1 MFMKSVG
8 RETLRLRVWF
18 LLPLASVLVLAT
30 LILVTLIHLKAITDI
45 DRFTLETVAR
55 AEHVYQD
62 QVELEAEML
71 GAAMLVLANDRSLRQ
86 ALARHDREQ
95 LLRGSATLFAEL
107 KKKHGITHLYF
118 SDPNRVNILRVHEPE
133 RFGDTLNRSTTVQ
146 AQQKSQ
152 TVHGVELGPLGTFTL
167 RLVTPWFDSD
177 GKLLGLVELGTE
189 IDHVLQA
196 VQQQAGVK
204 AFILIDKKFID
215 RQTWESGMRMLGR
228 EPDWNRFADVVLN
241 LQANEHLPPDLVRGL
256 QAGPA
261 GEPQVVIPP
270 AATCQRAGCH
280 SSPAGGKK
288 MVAMPVV
295 DGSSAYRAVVHPL
308 KDAAGR
314 SVGNKVLLVDVSP
327 EVETLQAKTLA
338 VLIRESAWVGGISC
352 VILLVF
358 FYWLVGRVG
367 QRLDED
373 QQRLRELAD
382 HDGLTGLFNHRM
394 HYLRLKEEFSRGA
407 RTGKP
412 ISLLLLDLDH
422 FKQVNDRYGHLGGDQ
437 VLKTISALVTSTCRQ
452 MDLACRYGGEEIT
465 VILPETAA
473 DAAMLA
479 AERLRKIIETQV
491 FAFEDQPDIHITV
504 SIGVATSS
512 EHCASATELT
522 AGADRAMY
530 RAKEK
535 GRNRVE
541 RAPQQADQGAGG

>member
-1 MFMKSVG
+1 MFMNSVG
-8 RETLRLRVWF
+8 RETVRLRLWF

-30 LILVTLIHLKAITDI
+30 LILVTLIHLKAIVDI
-45 DRFTLETVAR
+45 DRFTVENVSR
-55 AEHVYQD
+55 AERVYHD
-62 QVELEAEML
+62 QIELSAHML
-71 GAAMLVLANDRSLRQ
+71 GAAMEVLANDRSLRL
-86 ALARHDREQ
+86 ALAQSDRKQ
-95 LLRGSATLFAEL
+95 LLQGSAALFAEL
-107 KKKHGITHLYF
+107 KKKYGITHLYF
-118 SDPNRVNILRVHEPE
+118 SDPNRVSILRVHQPE
-133 RFGDTLNRSTTVQ
+133 RFGDTLNRSTTEQ
-146 AQQKSQ
+146 AQQRGQ
-152 TVHGVELGPLGTFTL
+152 TVYGVELGPLGTFTL
-167 RLVTPWFDSD
+167 RLVTPWFGND
-177 GKLLGLVELGTE
+177 GKLLGLVELGME
-189 IDHVLQA
+189 IDQVLKA

-204 AFILIDKKFID
+204 AFILIDKQFLD
-215 RQTWESGMRMLGR
+215 RQAWESGMRMLGR
-228 EPDWNRFADVVLN
+228 EPDWNQFTDVVLN
-241 LQANEHLPPDLVRGL
+241 LQASEHLPPDLVRGL
-256 QAGPA
+256 QPGFE
-261 GEPQVVIPP
+261 GEQQVVIPP

-288 MVAMPVV
+288 IVAIPVMA
-295 DGSSAYRAVVHPL
+295 GSSAYRAVVHPL
-308 KDAAGR
+308 RDAAGR

-338 VLIRESAWVGGISC
+338 ILIRESAWVGGISC

-358 FYWLVGRVG
+358 FYWLVGKVG
-367 QRLDED
+367 QQLDED

-394 HYLRLKEEFSRGA
+394 HYLRLKEEFARSA

-437 VLKTISALVTSTCRQ
+437 VLKTVSALVASTCRQ

-465 VILPETAA
+465 VLLPETAA

-491 FAFEDQPDIHITV
+491 FAFEDQPNIHITI

-512 EHCASATELT
+512 EHCASAAELT
-522 AGADRAMY
+522 ASADRAMY

-541 RAPQQADQGAGG
+541 RAPHQADQGAGG

>member
-30 LILVTLIHLKAITDI
+30 LILVTLIHLKAVGDI
-45 DRFTLETVAR
+45 DRFTVETVAR

-62 QVELEAEML
+62 QIELGAHML
-71 GAAMLVLANDRSLRQ
+71 GAAMVVLANDRSLRR
-86 ALARHDREQ
+86 ALAQHDREQ
-95 LLRGSATLFAEL
+95 LLQDSAALFAEL
-107 KKKHGITHLYF
+107 KKKYTISHLYF
-118 SDPNRVNILRVHEPE
+118 SDPNRVNILRVHQPE
-133 RFGDTLNRSTTVQ
+133 RFGDTLNRSTTLQ
-146 AQQKSQ
+146 AQQRSE
-152 TVHGVELGPLGTFTL
+152 TVYGVELGVMGTFTL
-167 RLVTPWFDSD
+167 RLVMPWFGSD
-177 GKLLGLVELGTE
+177 GKLLGFVELGME

-204 AFILIDKKFID
+204 AFILIDKQFLD
-215 RQTWESGMRMLGR
+215 RQAWESGMRMLGR
-228 EPDWNRFADVVLN
+228 EPDWNQFADVVLN
-241 LQANEHLPPDLVRGL
+241 LQASEHLPPDLVRGL
-256 QAGPA
+256 RPGPA
-261 GEPQVVIPP
+261 GEQQMVIPP
-270 AATCQRAGCH
+270 TATCQRAGCH

-288 MVAMPVV
+288 MMAMPVAS
-295 DGSSAYRAVVHPL
+295 GSSAYRAVVHPL

-314 SVGNKVLLVDVSP
+314 SVGSKVLLVDVSP

-338 VLIRESAWVGGISC
+338 VLIRESAWVGGVSC
-352 VILLVF
+352 LILLVF

-367 QRLDED
+367 QQLDED

-394 HYLRLKEEFSRGA
+394 HYLRLKEEFARGA
-407 RTGKP
+407 RSGKP
-412 ISLLLLDLDH
+412 ISLLLLDLDQ

-437 VLKTISALVTSTCRQ
+437 VLKTVSTLVVSTCRQ

-479 AERLRKIIETQV
+479 AERLRKIIEAHA
-491 FAFEDQPDIHITV
+491 FAFEDQPDFHITV

-522 AGADRAMY
+522 AGADHAMY

-541 RAPQQADQGAGG
+541 RASQQADQGAAG